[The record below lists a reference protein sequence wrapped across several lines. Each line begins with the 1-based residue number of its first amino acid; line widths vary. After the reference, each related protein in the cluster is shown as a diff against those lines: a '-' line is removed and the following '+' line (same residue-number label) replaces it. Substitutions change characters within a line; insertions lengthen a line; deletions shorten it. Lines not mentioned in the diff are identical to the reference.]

1 MKIKKAV
8 IAAAGRGTRFL
19 PVTKA
24 YPKEL
29 LPIYDRPQIQVLVEE
44 CVEAG
49 ATEIAIVTS
58 GRDTCIEDYFKKDEN
73 LEKYLKENKKEG
85 FLLGLN
91 SLLNKI
97 GSLVFIKQPK
107 DLAYGTGAPL
117 LSAADFIGNDP
128 FFYLYG
134 DDLVLEKTTG
144 NYLKKLSGIFFE
156 RKTAAVV
163 GVSKVPWS
171 EVKNFG
177 TVKFRDKRNLEMESI
192 LEKMEKEN
200 APSNFVM
207 FGRFACAPRVLS
219 VLKGQKTK
227 KGGELMFTETL
238 TGVAKEKLVIAKPVT
253 DEKWLTTGDQ
263 EHWFNANREFRDH
276 FLK

>member
-29 LPIYDRPQIQVLVEE
+29 LPVYDRPQIQILVEE
-44 CVEAG
+44 CVGAG
-49 ATEIAIVTS
+49 ATEIAIVAS
-58 GRDTCIEDYFKKDEN
+58 GRDTCIEDYFKKDVD
-73 LEKYLKENKKEG
+73 LEKYLKEKNKEG
-85 FLLGLN
+85 FLSGLN

-97 GSLVFIKQPK
+97 DRLRFISQPEN
-107 DLAYGTGAPL
+107 LTYGTGAPL
-117 LSAADFIGNDP
+117 LSATDFIGNDP

-134 DDLVLEKTTG
+134 DDLVLEETTG
-144 NYLKKLSGIFFE
+144 NYLKKLGDVFFE
-156 RKTAAVV
+156 RKVAAVV
-163 GVSKVPWS
+163 GVSKVPWK

-177 TVKFRDKRNLEMESI
+177 TIKFRDKRTLEMESI

-207 FGRFACAPRVLS
+207 FGRFACEPEVLP
-219 VLKGQKTK
+219 VLKTQKTK
-227 KGGELMFTETL
+227 KGVELMFTETL
-238 TGVAKEKLVIAKPVT
+238 TEVAKEKPVIALPIT
-253 DEKWLTTGDQ
+253 NEKWLTTGDP
-263 EHWFNANREFRDH
+263 EHWFIANREFRDY
-276 FLK
+276 LLR